1 MKFFE
6 VFSQLQVEKRLENH
20 FSDVEVDSIRASKN
34 GDTVLV
40 IMDSDKVLR
49 PTYLNLLKAELDRQ
63 VFSEL
68 QKNTEFSISYHLD
81 CGNDLERGYQ
91 MCREAIV
98 EELHLHSHLDAQLL
112 EHPEVSFSENVI
124 QFTFEENYLAKVR
137 EANIIITVTNRIKE
151 YTGIDCTVRIA
162 YKEPENVADNRQ
174 ETFDYEEFLAAR
186 AKLRAMAEEK
196 KRKDEDGGLPKD
208 LVKKKPETPK
218 VEKPANGGEKTYVK
232 KKLPEDPD
240 VFYGRAFDGDII
252 QISDIVDEIGEVVI
266 RGKIITCEEK
276 ELKSGKFMLTVGV
289 TDFTD
294 TINLKLFLKKED
306 YEAIGGDLQPGKF
319 VKAKGLALYDK
330 FDHEL
335 AISSIIG
342 VRREK
347 DYTIKRFDRAEVK
360 RVELHCH
367 TQMSEMDAVVDTGVL
382 VNTCFNWGMP
392 GIAITDHGVVQSFV
406 DAFHAIDKKKFKD
419 DPEKMERFKNFKII
433 YGCEGYIIDDE
444 GMTKPDGTPFD
455 PELDKE
461 ELRKQKY
468 NHIILLAK
476 NDIGRINLYR
486 LVSLSHLEYFNRR
499 PKIPKSIL
507 RKYREGIIIG
517 SACEQGEL
525 YQAILHNKPEEE
537 IKRIS
542 DFYDY
547 YEIQPIGNNAFML
560 RDDEKFP
567 HIQTEQDLIELNKKI
582 VYLAEEHDK
591 LCVATC
597 DVHFLNPE
605 DEVYRRIIMAGKG
618 FKDADMQAPL
628 YLRTTDEM
636 LDEFKYLPKE
646 KAFEIVVTNTNRICD
661 MIEKIEPVRPD
672 KCPPVIENSD
682 QQLRDICYNTA
693 HDWYGENLPVQV
705 VSRLDKELNSII
717 SNGYAVMYIIA
728 ERLVK
733 HSNDEGYMVGSRG
746 SVGSS
751 FVATMSGITEVNP
764 LVAHYRCPKCRWYDF
779 ESDEVKAYEQLSG
792 YDLPD
797 RECPHCGTPLIKDG
811 QNIPFE
817 TFLGFYGNKEP
828 DIDLNFSGDNQA
840 SAHQYTEV
848 LFGKGHTFRAGTVGT
863 LADKTM
869 EGYVR
874 KYYEERDVYKR
885 RAEITRVALG
895 GVGVKRTTG
904 QHPGGIVVLPHG
916 EDINSFTPVQH
927 PANDMTTPTITT
939 HFDYH
944 KIDQNLLKLDILGH
958 DDPTM
963 IRMLENITGVDA
975 KQIPMND
982 PGVLEL
988 FRSTE
993 SLGISPEDIDGTDLG
1008 SLGIPEL
1015 GTNFVMQMLR
1025 DTKPASFS
1033 DMIRISG
1040 LSHGT
1045 DVWTNNTQDL
1055 IREGKCTLGN
1065 AVCTR
1070 DDIMVYLIHMGLE
1083 SGLAFDIME
1092 KVRKGTVAKGK
1103 CAEWPEWKEKMLAH
1117 DVPDWYIGACE
1128 KIKYM
1133 FPKAHACAY
1142 VMMAFRIAWFKVHKP
1157 LAYYAAYFS
1166 IRAKAFSYELMCL
1179 GKEKLRIN
1187 YNEIKRKIAS
1197 HSASP
1202 KEEEQFGDMHIVM
1215 EMYARGYD
1223 FAPVDLY
1230 KSQAKYFQVLDEKR
1244 LLPSFVSIDG
1254 LGENAALAIEEGIK
1268 NMTEP
1273 FLSKEDFGQRCHVG
1287 ASIVS
1292 LLSDLGILG
1301 DLQDSNQMSFAN
1313 LLTFDS

>member
-1 MKFFE
+1 MNFLD
-6 VFSQLQVEKRLENH
+6 VFSQLEVEKGLCEPFENVSVTNISASRSSDFVTISMNSPRL
-20 FSDVEVDSIRASKN
+20 IRPRTLEEMRGK
-34 GDTVLV
+34 L
-40 IMDSDKVLR
+40 
-49 PTYLNLLKAELDRQ
+49 EHQ

-68 QKNTEFSISYHLD
+68 DKRVCYDIKWELGVGDDLNRAFSL
-81 CGNDLERGYQ
+81 
-91 MCREAIV
+91 CRDSIY
-98 EELHLHSHLDAQLL
+98 EELKARNHLAGELMSHPDA
-112 EHPEVSFSENVI
+112 EITGDEIH
-124 QFTFEENYLAKVR
+124 FTFPDSKITRSEERSVSDFVKRKLY
-137 EANIIITVTNRIKE
+137 E
-151 YTGIDCTVRIA
+151 YTGLDCRISVSYREA
-162 YKEPENVADNRQ
+162 EKTPDGEKDSFN
-174 ETFDYEEFLAAR
+174 YEEFLAMR
-186 AKLRAMAEEK
+186 QLKKQKDKEEK
-196 KRKDEDGGLPKD
+196 ERQKNGGRPLD
-208 LVKKKPETPK
+208 LVKRTPK
-218 VEKPANGGEKTYVK
+218 EPAQPEKPKTGERQFKRK
-232 KKLPEDPD
+232 APEDPD
-240 VFYGRAFDGDII
+240 IFFGRPFTGD
-252 QISDIVDEIGEVVI
+252 SMPIVDIDAEIGEVII
-266 RGKIITCEEK
+266 RGKIILSEDK
-276 ELKSGKFMLTVGV
+276 DSKSGKKIVSIAV

-294 TINLKLFLKKED
+294 TISVKLFMKPEEYSEISDNL
-306 YEAIGGDLQPGKF
+306 AVGRF
-319 VKAKGLALYDK
+319 VKLKGMAQFDK
-330 FDHEL
+330 FDHE
-335 AISSIIG
+335 ITIG
-342 VRREK
+342 SVYGIRKEK
-347 DYTIKRFDRAEVK
+347 DNTVKRMDTAEVK

-406 DAFHAIDKKKFKD
+406 DAYHAIDPKKFKD
-419 DPEKMERFKNFKII
+419 DPEKTERYKNFKII

-444 GMTKPDGTPFD
+444 GITKPDGTPYD
-455 PELDKE
+455 PETDKE
-461 ELRKQKY
+461 ELRKQRAY
-468 NHIILLAK
+468 HIILLAK

-486 LVSLSHLEYFNRR
+486 LVSLSHLDYFSKR

-525 YQAILHNKPEEE
+525 FQAILFDKPEEE
-537 IKRIS
+537 IRRIS

-547 YEIQPIGNNAFML
+547 YEVQPIGNNAFML
-560 RDDEKFP
+560 RDDVKFP
-567 HIQTEQDLIELNKKI
+567 HIRTEQDLIDLNKKI
-582 VYLAEEHDK
+582 IYLAEEHNK

-605 DEVYRRIIMAGKG
+605 DEIYRRIIMAGKG
-618 FKDADMQAPL
+618 FADADFQAPL

-636 LDEFKYLPKE
+636 LEEFRYLPKE
-646 KAFEIVVTNTNRICD
+646 KAYEIVVTNTNRIAD
-661 MIEKIEPVRPD
+661 MIEHIAPVRPD

-705 VSRLDKELNSII
+705 TSRLDKELNSII

-733 HSNDEGYMVGSRG
+733 HSNEEGYMVGSRG

-764 LVAHYRCPKCRWYDF
+764 LVAHYRCPKCKWYDF
-779 ESDEVKAYEQLSG
+779 ESEEVKAYEQLSG

-797 RECPHCGTPLIKDG
+797 KSCPKCGAPLIKDG

-817 TFLGFYGNKEP
+817 TFLGFYGDKEP

-840 SAHQYTEV
+840 SAHAYTEV

-869 EGYVR
+869 EAYVR
-874 KYYEERDVYKR
+874 KYYEERNIYKR
-885 RAEITRVALG
+885 KAEITRVSLG

-927 PANDMTTPTITT
+927 PANDMTTATITT

-963 IRMLENITGVDA
+963 IRMLENITGLDA
-975 KQIPMND
+975 KTIPMND

-988 FRSTE
+988 FKSTK
-993 SLGISPEDIDGTDLG
+993 SLKISPEDIDGTDLG
-1008 SLGIPEL
+1008 SLGVPEL

-1025 DTKPASFS
+1025 DTKPSCFS

-1083 SGLAFDIME
+1083 PGLAFNIME

-1103 CAEWPEWKEKMLAH
+1103 CAQWPEWKQEMLAH

-1128 KIKYM
+1128 KIMYM

-1142 VMMAFRIAWFKVHKP
+1142 VMMAFRIAYFKVYYP

-1179 GKEKLRIN
+1179 GREKLMEN
-1187 YNEIKRKIAS
+1187 YRQIKRKVDN
-1197 HSASP
+1197 HTASP
-1202 KEEEQFGDMHIVM
+1202 KETDQLGDMHIVM
-1215 EMYARGYD
+1215 EMYARG
-1223 FAPVDLY
+1223 FEFLPIDLY
-1230 KSQAKYFQVLDEKR
+1230 HSQARYFQVVDGK
-1244 LLPSFVSIDG
+1244 LLPSFMSIDG
-1254 LGENAALAIEEGIK
+1254 LGETAALSIEEGVRNTK
-1268 NMTEP
+1268 EP
-1273 FLSKEDFGQRCHVG
+1273 FLSKEDLSKKCHIG
-1287 ASIVS
+1287 ASLVN
-1292 LLSDLGILG
+1292 LLGDLGILG
-1301 DLQDSNQMSFAN
+1301 NMQESNQLDFESY
-1313 LLTFDS
+1313 LRLQEG